1 MANTK
6 RLVQP
11 FYEGYL
17 NTSMVEENILSG
29 PLFSVTPR
37 DGQVSYLFDKTFD
50 WEARHIEQ

>member
-11 FYEGYL
+11 FYEGYI

-37 DGQVSYLFDKTFD
+37 DGQVSYLFDKIFD
-50 WEARHIEQ
+50 